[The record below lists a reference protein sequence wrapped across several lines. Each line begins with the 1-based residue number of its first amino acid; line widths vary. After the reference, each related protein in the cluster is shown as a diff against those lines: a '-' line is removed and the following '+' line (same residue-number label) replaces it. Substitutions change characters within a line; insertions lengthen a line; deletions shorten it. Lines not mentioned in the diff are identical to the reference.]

1 MAPHF
6 PVDDRLTSCR
16 GPSTCRVIPHIIH
29 ACTNSDPSARALALE
44 RTDPLVSAMPILQ
57 VPSGDESSPQEKGSP
72 RKGLRWVLGPGPTH
86 HSPCNP
92 ESETNAR
99 VPIPTSPIW
108 SWGIVGIGLQK
119 HGQDDQ
125 TTSHEDGRVLRV
137 VFGVVSDG
145 WEAGGWQGG
154 PTMFGGSFRRSG
166 EGEGSPAAR
175 RDGSVKGVMGV
186 VEDDGDIEEK
196 GMKEGAIR
204 GSCEKRRGGELRD
217 VLCPSD

>member
-57 VPSGDESSPQEKGSP
+57 VPSGDESFPRKGLRSP

-92 ESETNAR
+92 ESEPNAR

-108 SWGIVGIGLQK
+108 SWGIVGIGLQN

-125 TTSHEDGRVLRV
+125 TTSREDGRVLRV
-137 VFGVVSDG
+137 VFGVVGDG
-145 WEAGGWQGG
+145 WQAGGWQGG
-154 PTMFGGSFRRSG
+154 RTMFGGSVSKVGGRGREPRSETRREC
-166 EGEGSPAAR
+166 EGCHGR
-175 RDGSVKGVMGV
+175 
-186 VEDDGDIEEK
+186 
-196 GMKEGAIR
+196 
-204 GSCEKRRGGELRD
+204 CGG
-217 VLCPSD
+217 

>member
-1 MAPHF
+1 MPCHSSHH
-6 PVDDRLTSCR
+6 PRLHKQRSICSSLGLGTDRPPCLGNAHLA
-16 GPSTCRVIPHIIH
+16 GPFRRRI
-29 ACTNSDPSARALALE
+29 N
-44 RTDPLVSAMPILQ
+44 
-57 VPSGDESSPQEKGSP
+57 PQEKGSSP

-125 TTSHEDGRVLRV
+125 TTSREDGRVLRV

-145 WEAGGWQGG
+145 WQAGGWQGG
-154 PTMFGGSFRRSG
+154 PTMFGGSVSKVGGRGREPRSETRREC
-166 EGEGSPAAR
+166 EGCHGR
-175 RDGSVKGVMGV
+175 
-186 VEDDGDIEEK
+186 
-196 GMKEGAIR
+196 
-204 GSCEKRRGGELRD
+204 CGG
-217 VLCPSD
+217 